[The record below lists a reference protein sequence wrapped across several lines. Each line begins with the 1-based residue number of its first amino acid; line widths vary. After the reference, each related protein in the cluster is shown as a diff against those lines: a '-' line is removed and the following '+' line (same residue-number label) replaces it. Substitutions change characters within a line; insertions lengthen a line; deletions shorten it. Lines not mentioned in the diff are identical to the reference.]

1 MVLGR
6 ALSPAFCISGKHD
19 ILEIM
24 KLRPH
29 SITPFQKLVYD
40 FVRKIPKGQTMTY
53 KQVAVRIGKS
63 QAYRAVGNALNKNPF
78 AFPDPFQGRAVAK
91 SLSQLV
97 PCHRV
102 IKSDGSIGG
111 FNSGSKKK
119 RALLI
124 KEGVVL

>member
-1 MVLGR
+1 M
-6 ALSPAFCISGKHD
+6 
-19 ILEIM
+19 M
-24 KLRPH
+24 KYS

-40 FVRKIPKGQTMTY
+40 FVRKISKGKTMTY
-53 KQVAVRIGKS
+53 KQVAAKIGKP

-78 AFPDPFQGRAVAK
+78 APE
-91 SLSQLV
+91 V

-124 KEGVVL
+124 QEGVVL